1 MMSAQTIS
9 SRLNIDLYA
18 ILDWRVSE
26 FGSFINSKAWE
37 EVNEV
42 EQFRY
47 QFFSG
52 LVESI
57 NKSIGAAANAIVKTI
72 AARNG

>member
-26 FGSFINSKAWE
+26 FESFINSKAWE

-47 QFFSG
+47 QFFSS
-52 LVESI
+52 LAESI
-57 NKSIGAAANAIVKTI
+57 NKSIGASANAIVKTI